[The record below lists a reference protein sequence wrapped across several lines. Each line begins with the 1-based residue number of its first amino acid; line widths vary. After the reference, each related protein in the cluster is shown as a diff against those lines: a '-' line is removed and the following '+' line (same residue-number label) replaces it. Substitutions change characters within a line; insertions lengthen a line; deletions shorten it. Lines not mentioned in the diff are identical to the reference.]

1 MKLGFIGT
9 GNISSDVITGI
20 CRSNLKFKQ
29 IIISP
34 RNKKKAKKLEKEFK
48 KVKIAKNN
56 QEVVNKS
63 DWIFIGV
70 LPKVANQ
77 ILPNLIFKQNQ
88 TIISFV
94 ATLNLSKLKKKIK
107 SKVNLVRAIPMPP
120 ISLGLGP
127 IVMCPPNTKVK
138 NFFNK
143 VGTSIEIKN
152 EKLSNNFWAISGTM
166 AAFYETLKNLS
177 DWLVKKKT
185 NRRKAQEYV
194 TSLYFALAGL
204 ALENSDKNM
213 KKFVSDSQ
221 TPGGLNWQG
230 VNQLRKAGYYKLLQS
245 SLNNLLKRLNKS

>member
-1 MKLGFIGT
+1 MKLGFIGI

-88 TIISFV
+88 TVISFV
-94 ATLNLSKLKKKIK
+94 ATLNLSNLKKKINC
-107 SKVNLVRAIPMPP
+107 KVNLVRAIPMPP

-127 IVMCPPNTKVK
+127 IVICPPNTKVK
-138 NFFNK
+138 KFFNK
-143 VGTSIEIKN
+143 IGTSIEIKN

-166 AAFYETLKNLS
+166 AAFYETIKTLS
-177 DWLVKKKT
+177 DWLVKNKIKKDQSQ
-185 NRRKAQEYV
+185 KYI

-204 ALENSDKNM
+204 VLKNSNKNL
-213 KKFVSDSQ
+213 KKFVLDSQ

-230 VNQLRKAGYYKLLQS
+230 VNHLRKAGYYKSLQT

>member
-9 GNISSDVITGI
+9 GNITSDVITGI
-20 CRSNLKFKQ
+20 CKSDFKFKQ

-34 RNKKKAKKLEKEFK
+34 RNKKKAKKLKKKFK
-48 KVKIAKNN
+48 RIIIAKNN
-56 QEVVNKS
+56 QEVINKS
-63 DWIFIGV
+63 NWVFIGV

-77 ILPNLIFKQNQ
+77 ILPNLNFRKNQ
-88 TIISFV
+88 TVVSFV
-94 ATLNLSKLKKKIK
+94 STLNLSNLKKKINC
-107 SKVNLVRAIPMPP
+107 KVNLVRAIPMPP

-127 IVMCPPNTKVK
+127 VIMCPPNKKVK

-143 VGTSIEIKN
+143 LGTSIEIKN

-185 NRRKAQEYV
+185 NRKKAQEYI

-230 VNQLRKAGYYKLLQS
+230 VNQLRKGGYYKLLQG
-245 SLNNLLKRLNKS
+245 SLDNLLKRLNKS

>member
-29 IIISP
+29 IMISP
-34 RNKKKAKKLEKEFK
+34 RNKNKAKKLEKKFK

-77 ILPNLIFKQNQ
+77 ILPNLNFRQNQ
-88 TIISFV
+88 TVISFV
-94 ATLNLSKLKKKIK
+94 ATLSLSKLKKKINC
-107 SKVNLVRAIPMPP
+107 KVNLVRAIPMPP

-127 IVMCPPNTKVK
+127 IVMYPPNAKVK

-166 AAFYETLKNLS
+166 AAFYETIKTLS
-177 DWLVKKKT
+177 DWLVKKKIK
-185 NRRKAQEYV
+185 REQSQKYI
-194 TSLYFALAGL
+194 TSLYFALASL
-204 ALENSDKNM
+204 ALENSNKNL
-213 KKFVSDSQ
+213 KKFVLDSQ

-230 VNQLRKAGYYKLLQS
+230 VNQLRNAGYYKSLQA

>member
-9 GNISSDVITGI
+9 GNITSDVINGI
-20 CRSNLKFKQ
+20 FRSDLKFKQ

-34 RNKKKAKKLEKEFK
+34 RNQNKAKKLKKKFK
-48 KVKIAKNN
+48 KVIIAKNN
-56 QEVVNKS
+56 QEIVNNS

-70 LPKVANQ
+70 LPMVASQ
-77 ILPNLIFKQNQ
+77 ILPNLIFRKNQ
-88 TIISFV
+88 TVISFV
-94 ATLNLSKLKKKIK
+94 ATLNLSNLKKKINC
-107 SKVNLVRAIPMPP
+107 KVNLVRAIPMPP

-127 IVMCPPNTKVK
+127 VVMCPPNAKVK
-138 NFFNK
+138 KFFNK
-143 VGTSIEIKN
+143 FGTSVEIKN

-185 NRRKAQEYV
+185 DRKKAQEYV

-204 ALENSDKNM
+204 ALKNSNKNM
-213 KKFVSDSQ
+213 KKFVTESQ

-230 VNQLRKAGYYKLLQS
+230 VNQLRKAGYYKSLQN
-245 SLNNLLKRLNKS
+245 SLNDLLKRLNKS

>member
-1 MKLGFIGT
+1 MKLGFLGT
-9 GNISSDVITGI
+9 GNITSDVVTGI
-20 CRSNLKFKQ
+20 CNSKLKVNKIF
-29 IIISP
+29 ISP
-34 RNKKKAKKLEKEFK
+34 RNKNKAKKLKRKFK
-48 KVKIAKNN
+48 KIAIAKNN
-56 QEVVNKS
+56 QEVVDKS
-63 DWIFIGV
+63 DWVFIGV
-70 LPKVANQ
+70 LPKVAEK
-77 ILPNLIFKQNQ
+77 ILPKLKFKKNQ
-88 TIISFV
+88 VVVSFV
-94 ATLNLSKLKKKIK
+94 ATLSLAKLKNKIN

-127 IVMCPPNTKVK
+127 VAMCPPNIKVK

-177 DWLVKKKT
+177 DWLVKRKT
-185 NRRKAQEYV
+185 NRKKAQEYI

-213 KKFVSDSQ
+213 NKFVTDSQ

-230 VNQLRKAGYYKLLQS
+230 VNQLRKAGYYKLLQG
-245 SLNNLLKRLNKS
+245 SLDNLLKRLNKS